1 MIVTFARDGKEIARH
16 AEAEVNGLLANGHLL
31 ATDHYWHEGM
41 VAWGLVGERSW
52 SAATPGAATTPPI
65 TPRLTAP
72 GRPALRIRT
81 RPTRTKS
88 PALVLLA
95 ILVWSTAGYLYWT
108 RPESAGL
115 AIPPPATAAPR

>member
-16 AEAEVNGLLANGHLL
+16 AEAEVSALLADGRLL

-65 TPRLTAP
+65 TPSLTAP
-72 GRPALRIRT
+72 GRPTLRISARPART
-81 RPTRTKS
+81 TS
-88 PALVLLA
+88 PALVLFA

-115 AIPPPATAAPR
+115 AILPPATAAPR